1 MTKLRKLSG
10 VLVRRNLWRGILFDV
25 IAPSAVLAALVA
37 IGVIL
42 RWPAWW
48 AAVCSALTLLV
59 VASVVANVVWFK
71 RGSVTV
77 GTDDANPWIR
87 LIVATLMTGAVAA
100 TVAVGYVRVI
110 SPSRDV
116 DKDSSEVVRIATAMA
131 EATSSF
137 SPLDPNASLNRAA
150 ALMAPGQFNA
160 FKQRYSKATAA
171 MAKNM
176 VSADVEF
183 VAAGVEGINQSA
195 ARVAVLMRGT
205 QSRPDIDAH
214 HTVIALQVLLAKEK
228 GRWLVIDALPI
239 HRR

>member
-10 VLVRRNLWRGILFDV
+10 VLARRNLWRGLLFDV

-37 IGVIL
+37 IGMLL

-48 AAVCSALTLLV
+48 AAVCSALMLLV
-59 VASVVANVVWFK
+59 IASVVANVVWLK
-71 RGSVTV
+71 RGSVTM

-87 LIVATLMTGAVAA
+87 LVVATLMTVALA
-100 TVAVGYVRVI
+100 AMVAVGYVRVM
-110 SPSRDV
+110 SPGHAV

-131 EATSSF
+131 EAASSF
-137 SPLDPNASLNRAA
+137 SPLDPNASLDRAA
-150 ALMAPGQFNA
+150 ALMAPGRVTA
-160 FKQRYSKATAA
+160 FKQRYNKATAA

-176 VSADVEF
+176 VTAEVEF
-183 VAAGVEGINQSA
+183 VAVGVEGINQSA

-205 QSRPDIDAH
+205 QSRPDIDAR

-239 HRR
+239 QRQ